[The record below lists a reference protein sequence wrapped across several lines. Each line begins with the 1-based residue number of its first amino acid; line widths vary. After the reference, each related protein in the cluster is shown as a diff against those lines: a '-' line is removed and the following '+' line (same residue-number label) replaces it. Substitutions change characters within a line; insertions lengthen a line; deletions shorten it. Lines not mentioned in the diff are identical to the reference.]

1 MKKYKGVIF
10 DFNGTL
16 YWDTS
21 YHDRAWITFASKY
34 TGRNLTKEEL
44 DKNIHGLLNKTILTN
59 LFRKQVSKEKIE
71 KYSGIKEELYR
82 KFCLEDKENL
92 RLSKG
97 SASLFDD
104 LKSKNIPFTIASS
117 ANEGNILFYFRIF
130 QLNRWFDFNKVV
142 YDNGMLE
149 GKPSPQPFIQAAA
162 NIGLLPE
169 ECIICEDSVLGI
181 QSARNAKAG
190 YIYRIATAE
199 YENTDADKTIGSLE
213 AFDISLLEVQ

>member
-16 YWDTS
+16 YWDTT
-21 YHDRAWITFASKY
+21 YHDRAWITFAEEY
-34 TGRNLTKEEL
+34 AGRNLTKEEL
-44 DKNIHGLLNKTILTN
+44 DKNIHGLMNKVILKN
-59 LFRKQVSKEKIE
+59 LFQRQLSLDEIE

-82 KFCLEDKENL
+82 KFCREDRQNL

-97 SASLFDD
+97 APQLFDY

-117 ANEGNILFYFRIF
+117 ANEGNMLFYFRVF
-130 QLNRWFDFNKVV
+130 HLEQWFDFNRVI

-149 GKPSPQPFIQAAA
+149 GKPSPQPFVQAAA
-162 NIGLLPE
+162 KIGLLPE
-169 ECIICEDSVLGI
+169 DCIICEDSALGI

-199 YENTDADKTIGSLE
+199 YKNTDADKTIETME
-213 AFDISLLEVQ
+213 AFDVSLLEE